1 MLVDLANSFPFA
13 IFLFS
18 GYLRSIPTSLD
29 EAAKIDGCSTM
40 GTFWRVIFPLMK
52 PAVATA
58 SVLTAL
64 WTWNDFINP
73 SIILGPTSTQYT
85 VTTGIYTAVGQYL
98 TNYTVV
104 YPNILL
110 TVGPVL
116 ILFLVAQRFIVGG
129 LMEGVTK

>member
-1 MLVDLANSFPFA
+1 V
-13 IFLFS
+13 
-18 GYLRSIPTSLD
+18 SLD
-29 EAAKIDGCSTM
+29 EAATIDGSSTL

-58 SVLTAL
+58 VVLTAL

-73 SIILGPTSTQYT
+73 SILLGPTSSTYT
-85 VTTGIYTAVGQYL
+85 VTTGIYTAIGQYL

-110 TVGPVL
+110 TVAPVL
-116 ILFLVAQRFIVGG
+116 VLFLVAQRYIVSG
-129 LMEGVTK
+129 LMEGVGK